1 MTDDAGAAAREVSTS
16 EALDSWLDRL
26 AEAKGAPGGGAACG
40 VMLGVSAALLHM
52 VALYT
57 TDDSRAADAA
67 ERLVGLRYAALRAA
81 EADGVSSAELGAA
94 LAVPSDDPDRDRSV
108 RDAAL
113 AAAESSAA
121 LGEVAAALVP
131 ELELLA
137 DIGNPNITADL
148 VVAAHALAAGAA
160 GALVNL
166 RGDVQLAG
174 AHRADDEDAAARER
188 LELRA
193 RAMADAR
200 DAASRT
206 AAALS
211 GRVDAR

>member
-1 MTDDAGAAAREVSTS
+1 
-16 EALDSWLDRL
+16 
-26 AEAKGAPGGGAACG
+26 
-40 VMLGVSAALLHM
+40 MLGVCAALLRL

-57 TDDSRAADAA
+57 TDDPRAADAA
-67 ERLVGLRYAALRAA
+67 ERLVGMRHSALRAA
-81 EADGVSSAELGAA
+81 EADGVRSAELGAA
-94 LAVPSDDPDRDRSV
+94 LAAPREAADRDRSV

-113 AAAESSAA
+113 AAAESSVA
-121 LGEVAAALVP
+121 LGEVAIALVP

-148 VVAAHALAAGAA
+148 VVAAHALVAGVA

-166 RGDVQLAG
+166 RGDARLAG
-174 AHRADDEDAAARER
+174 AHGPDQEDAAAQEP
-188 LELRA
+188 LEA
-193 RAMADAR
+193 SVRAMAGAH

-211 GRVDAR
+211 ARVDAR

>member
-1 MTDDAGAAAREVSTS
+1 VTGDAGGAAGEVSTS

-26 AEAKGAPGGGAACG
+26 AEAEGAPGGGAACG
-40 VMLGVSAALLHM
+40 VMLGVSAALLRM

-57 TDDSRAADAA
+57 TDESRAADAA
-67 ERLVGLRYAALRAA
+67 ERLVGLRHTALRAA
-81 EADGVSSAELGAA
+81 EADGVRSTELGAA
-94 LAVPSDDPDRDRSV
+94 LGAPPEAAGRDRSV
-108 RDAAL
+108 REAAL

-121 LGEVAAALVP
+121 LGDVAVALVP

-148 VVAAHALAAGAA
+148 VVAAHALVAGVA

-166 RGDVQLAG
+166 RGDARLAA
-174 AHRADDEDAAARER
+174 AHSPGQEDAAAQEQ
-188 LELRA
+188 LEA
-193 RAMADAR
+193 SVRAMAGAR

-206 AAALS
+206 AVALS
-211 GRVDAR
+211 ARVDAR